1 RSGGPLECQAA
12 IAHWFSAELGHLE
25 DGAAITVP
33 LERMDD
39 GAATLRGPTGEAMAV
54 EALWCGLPGKAWQTR
69 APIALNRSAE
79 ARWPSSIVCRTGARL
94 TCSTP

>member
-1 RSGGPLECQAA
+1 MRLALASLIAFAFVVPAAADPAPLTIVNRSGGPLECQAA

-39 GAATLRGPTGEAMAV
+39 GAA
-54 EALWCGLPGKAWQTR
+54 
-69 APIALNRSAE
+69 
-79 ARWPSSIVCRTGARL
+79 
-94 TCSTP
+94 